1 MLNNTESTYKI
12 TEEELPTFV
21 KLRASNTAL
30 FTGRRNSSKLA
41 WRTILK
47 EMGLQ
52 GKMSAWQAMKKWDNL
67 KNRYKELKYPP
78 PGVTVPPESW
88 RWYKLMDDAMEG
100 RLEGTAK
107 VLSLTSALSS
117 NDDEF
122 LPSKRRGSKRY
133 REIEGDVETAGGGAE
148 LLVNPYDLWGSG
160 GVSGETA
167 QEMESDRL
175 EIEQERAQLDSDRVL
190 VDREREVLERER
202 MVLERERAGLQREM
216 ATLDRDRAS
225 MERERASVERDRA
238 QLDWKMAQLE
248 KERAKLER
256 EKIDLHRDRVALTK
270 DSTVKTNGGTTVA
283 EEIAEVELDAEQ
295 LERRQRFLDLFEK
308 LIEKF

>member
-1 MLNNTESTYKI
+1 M
-12 TEEELPTFV
+12 
-21 KLRASNTAL
+21 
-30 FTGRRNSSKLA
+30 
-41 WRTILK
+41 
-47 EMGLQ
+47 
-52 GKMSAWQAMKKWDNL
+52 
-67 KNRYKELKYPP
+67 
-78 PGVTVPPESW
+78 PPESW
-88 RWYKLMDDAMEG
+88 RWFKLMDDAMEG

-122 LPSKRRGSKRY
+122 LPSRRRGTKRY
-133 REIEGDVETAGGGAE
+133 REVEGDSETAGGGAE
-148 LLVNPYDLWGSG
+148 LLINTYDLWGGG
-160 GVSGETA
+160 GVSGETS

-175 EIEQERAQLDSDRVL
+175 EIEQERAQLDSDRVV

-202 MVLERERAGLQREM
+202 MVLERERASLQREQ
-216 ATLDRDRAS
+216 ATLDRDRAA

-238 QLDWKMAQLE
+238 QLDWKIAQLE

-256 EKIDLHRDRVALTK
+256 EKIDLHRERVALKK
-270 DSTVKTNGGTTVA
+270 DSAVETNGGTRA
-283 EEIAEVELDAEQ
+283 LEEISEVELDAEQ